1 MGSGFLGNP
10 QGLPAILGLGVLV
23 MGVPA
28 LKQWDMRAWVWARE
42 TEATG
47 TFPS

>member
-1 MGSGFLGNP
+1 MGSGFPGNP
-10 QGLPAILGLGVLV
+10 QGLPAVLGLGVLV

-28 LKQWDMRAWVWARE
+28 LRRGDMWAWVWARE
-42 TEATG
+42 TKATG